1 MMGSAI
7 AIKCIDD
14 LESRANL
21 IPSLKGRVF
30 HIYSEEELLERTKGL
45 SFPCVGIVYD
55 GMMAVPEPGS
65 SAKTG
70 SSAEL
75 VATVMIFF
83 RQDTKA
89 KTDPKDTTVAL
100 LDQIRGKILAT
111 RSPTGHYW
119 RFKLEAAVE
128 GKQGL
133 LAYVQRWATPV
144 QLTS

>member
-1 MMGSAI
+1 MTAI
-7 AIKCIDD
+7 AIKCIED
-14 LESRANL
+14 LEARVEQ
-21 IPSLKGRVF
+21 IPALKGRVF
-30 HIYSEEELLERTKGL
+30 HVYSEEELVERTKGL

-55 GMMAVPEPGS
+55 GMMAIPEPKPT
-65 SAKTG
+65 AKIG
-70 SSAEL
+70 GSAEL

-89 KTDPKDTTVAL
+89 KNDPKDQTVAL

-111 RSPTGHYW
+111 RSPTQHLW

-133 LAYVQRWATPV
+133 LTYVQRWATPV
-144 QLTS
+144 QLTA